1 MLWLLD
7 ETIHT
12 NFLLLGFVHNNS
24 WILFYIFVLTFIF
37 SGLNFKFVFI
47 QMIDIIVVVIQSLI
61 CVQLF
66 ATLCNAMDRST
77 PSCPSP
83 SPGVCSNSCPLNWW
97 CHPTISTSIVPFSS
111 CLQSLPATGSFPMS
125 QFLEKRTDLWFK
137 IV

>member
-24 WILFYIFVLTFIF
+24 WILLYIFVLTFRF
-37 SGLNFKFVFI
+37 SGLNFKFVFM
-47 QMIDIIVVVIQSLI
+47 QMIDIIVVVIQSLS
-61 CVQLF
+61 CVELF
-66 ATLCNAMDRST
+66 ATLCNATDCST

-97 CHPTISTSIVPFSS
+97 CHPTTSSS
-111 CLQSLPATGSFPMS
+111 SPSPCAFNLS
-125 QFLEKRTDLWFK
+125 QQDVHVLKRSNSNLDFW
-137 IV
+137 